1 MTDDKHITA
10 KLLYD
15 EIKELAKENK
25 LDHGILRTHQIE
37 QGERIVRIEGD
48 IGTMRPKIDEA
59 CGKANEA
66 TGEVMQLKGQ
76 QKTWVI
82 IAGFIAAGLI
92 GAVIKWALG

>member
-1 MTDDKHITA
+1 MAEPITT

-37 QGERIVRIEGD
+37 QGERLVRVEGD
-48 IGTMRPKIDEA
+48 IDTMKPLIKSA
-59 CGKANEA
+59 CSKANEV
-66 TGEVMQLKGQ
+66 TGEVMQMKGQ
-76 QKTWVI
+76 QKTWIV

-92 GAVIKWALG
+92 GALIKWVLG

>member
-1 MTDDKHITA
+1 MPEQITT

-37 QGERIVRIEGD
+37 QGERVVKIESDVGA
-48 IGTMRPKIDEA
+48 MKPKIESA
-59 CGKANEA
+59 CSKTSEV

-76 QKTWVI
+76 QKTWMV